1 MATLP
6 TGTLTPS
13 QTQQTSSKK
22 AVSLID
28 SLLNTPTLAQGTSVT
43 PTLQNVQTNELMA
56 TPGVT
61 VVPVGAVG
69 AVSNVSITDITLRL
83 LSCSVIVG

>member
-1 MATLP
+1 MFDIVGVVPGVGVGATTVP
-6 TGTLTPS
+6 VKPGV
-13 QTQQTSSKK
+13 
-22 AVSLID
+22 AIVSPVC
-28 SLLNTPTLAQGTSVT
+28 TCCKV
-43 PTLQNVQTNELMA
+43 
-56 TPGVT
+56 GVT